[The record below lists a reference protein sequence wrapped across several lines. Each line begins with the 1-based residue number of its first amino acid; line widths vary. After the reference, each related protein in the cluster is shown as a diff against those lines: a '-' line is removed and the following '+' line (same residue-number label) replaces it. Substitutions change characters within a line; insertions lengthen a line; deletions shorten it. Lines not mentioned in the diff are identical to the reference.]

1 MKPARIYQQYIWIVS
16 VLRQYKRLSLE
27 EINNLWMRDDVI
39 GGTPLNR
46 KSFMRH
52 KDAILNMFGVIIE
65 CDKEHGYKYFI
76 ANPEVLNDDSLEG

>member
-46 KSFMRH
+46 KSFM
-52 KDAILNMFGVIIE
+52 
-65 CDKEHGYKYFI
+65 
-76 ANPEVLNDDSLEG
+76 